1 MVDLIILSN
10 GKNGSLRQMTQR
22 CIDSI
27 NDERC
32 RIIVIEQTKFK
43 YKNCQTIH
51 KPEQFNYNAFANYGA
66 KMGSNEWIMI
76 ANNDLIFNSGWLDA
90 LMDYPVVEVMSP
102 KCLNDKRQR
111 MVLNNAY
118 GYEVGKHLAG
128 WCFMINRKT
137 WEQIGGFDEDFAFW
151 CADNS
156 LVEQLKAIGV
166 KPIVKPK
173 AIITH
178 LGSTTLATSTNRYE
192 LTRLQVLKFNKKY
205 NQNLFGLGKE

>member
-10 GKNGSLRQMTQR
+10 GKNISLRQMTQR

-27 NDERC
+27 NDDRC
-32 RIIVIEQTKFK
+32 RIIVIEQTAAK
-43 YKNCQTIH
+43 YKNCETVY

-76 ANNDLIFNSGWLDA
+76 ANNDLIFNNGWLDA

-128 WCFMINRKT
+128 WCFIINRKT
-137 WEQIGGFDEDFAFW
+137 WEQIGGFDEDFSFW

-156 LVEQLKAIGV
+156 LVEQLKQIGV

-178 LGSTTLATSTNRYE
+178 LGSTTLATATNRYE